1 MAKIED
7 LIAQIPDERLR
18 KGIAAE
24 VKALKKTKK
33 FGLVFEEHLPETV
46 RLPRL
51 TVKPGEL
58 VALKRE
64 AGNQLWRVKGIHK
77 NIAICDRAVEDHATA
92 GEANKEFPLADLVVV
107 RNFGDAIYPALVP
120 VDRVERGGP
129 DKPWH
134 LLINADN
141 FHALQL
147 LLYCYEGKVDIIY
160 IDPPYNTGARDWKY
174 NNDYV
179 DKNDAFRHS
188 KWLSMIKK
196 RLSLAKQL
204 LKSDGVLI
212 CTIDEHEVHHL
223 GVLLNQV
230 FNDCAQQMVTIVI
243 NQKGVA
249 QGRLARVEE
258 YALFVFKP
266 DAYLKTHHDDLL
278 SPDRLESKRFTTP
291 RWEWLLRGGNN
302 ARREDR
308 PGLFYP
314 IFVDPQTKVVI
325 SVGEVLPLDKRPDMK
340 KAVDGSVAWPIRGDG
355 SLGNWQVKPATLRDL
370 LKLGYVRLGGFDK
383 KRQTWTVQYL
393 NQGTRSRIE
402 SGEIR
407 IVGKNSITGAVEIE
421 YSSHEARQRNIKTV
435 WHRGSHDS
443 GIYGSSILRSAVG
456 GGVSFSFP
464 KSIYAVRDAIGAV
477 VRDNKEA
484 LVVDFFAGSGTTF
497 HATALLNADDN
508 GQRRCIL
515 VTDNEVNEDQTK
527 TLAEEGYFLG
537 DARFEKHGIAESVAW
552 PRCRNVINGKRDDG
566 TNLPGTYLNERELSE
581 GFEENLEYFRL
592 DFLDPAEVARGDAF
606 QAILPILW
614 MMAGCQGKREDSK
627 GSQAWFIPKH
637 APFAVLIKEKEF
649 RAFRNE
655 LAKRKD
661 IAWVFLITDSEENFM
676 LMRHTMG
683 RKAQCVQ
690 LYKSY
695 LENFRL
701 NTPEALGQGG
711 EL

>member
-18 KGIAAE
+18 KSIAGE
-24 VKALKKTKK
+24 IKALKKTKK

-51 TVKPGEL
+51 PVREGEL
-58 VALKRE
+58 VSLKRE
-64 AGNQLWRVKGIHK
+64 PGNQLWRVRAIRKGL
-77 NIAICDRAVEDHATA
+77 ATCDKAVEGYPPPSDS
-92 GEANKEFPLADLVVV
+92 KEYPVAELVVV
-107 RNFGDAIYPALVP
+107 RNFGDPIYPALVP
-120 VDRVERGGP
+120 VDRVSRGGP
-129 DKPWH
+129 EKPWH
-134 LLINADN
+134 VLINADN

-147 LLYCYEGKVDIIY
+147 LLYCYEGKVDVIY

-179 DKNDAFRHS
+179 DKTDTFRHS
-188 KWLSMIKK
+188 KWLSMMKK
-196 RLSLAKQL
+196 RLTLAKQL

-266 DAYLKTHHDDLL
+266 GAHLNTHHDDLL
-278 SPDRLESKRFTTP
+278 SPDRLDSKRFTTP

-308 PGLFYP
+308 PRLFYP
-314 IFVDPQTKVVI
+314 IFVDPQTKVI
-325 SVGEVLPLDKRPDMK
+325 TDIGEVLPLNQKPDMQ

-355 SLGNWQVKPATLRDL
+355 SLGNWQAKPATLRL
-370 LKLGYVRLGGFDK
+370 LLQQGYVRLGGFDK

-407 IVGKNSITGAVEIE
+407 IVGKDAITGAVEIE
-421 YSSHEARQRNIKTV
+421 YASAEARQRNIKTV

-464 KSIYAVRDAIGAV
+464 KSIYAVRDAVGAI
-477 VRDNKEA
+477 VRDNKQA

-497 HATALLNADDN
+497 HATALLNADD
-508 GQRRCIL
+508 GGKRRCIL
-515 VTDNEVNEDQTK
+515 VTNNEVSEDQTRG
-527 TLAEEGYFLG
+527 LAKEGCYPG
-537 DARFEKHGIAESVAW
+537 DSRFEKHGIADAVAW
-552 PRCRNVINGKRDDG
+552 PRCRNVINGRRDDG
-566 TNLPGTYLNERELSE
+566 TDLPGTYLNEEELSK
-581 GFEENLEYFRL
+581 GFEENIEYLRL
-592 DFLDPAEVARGDAF
+592 DFLDPSQVARGDAF

-614 MMAGCQGKREDSK
+614 MMAGCQGEREDSK
-627 GSQAWFIPKH
+627 GSQPWFIPKH
-637 APFAVLIKEKEF
+637 SPFAVLIKEKEF
-649 RAFRNE
+649 RVFRKKCE
-655 LAKRKD
+655 ERED
-661 IAWVFLITDSEENFM
+661 IEWVFLVTDSEENFAI
-676 LMRHTMG
+676 MRRTLG
-683 RKAQCVQ
+683 RKYECVQ

-701 NTPEALGQGG
+701 NTQEALT
-711 EL
+711 